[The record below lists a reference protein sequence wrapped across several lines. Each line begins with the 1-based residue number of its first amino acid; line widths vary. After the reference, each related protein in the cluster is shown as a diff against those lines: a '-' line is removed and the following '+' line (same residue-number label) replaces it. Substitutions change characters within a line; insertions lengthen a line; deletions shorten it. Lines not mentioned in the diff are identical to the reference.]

1 MYKRQPFL
9 RAKAEAL
16 VPRLSEDES
25 AVVSRLPEALAALD
39 DDAATP
45 EDADAAPL
53 ARIAKVPAA
62 RDGAAAVFQAA
73 IVDNDAA
80 SQESLA
86 QVADGLTERLR
97 GRLTDAGLPAFL
109 APRLPLP
116 RGWRKD

>member
-1 MYKRQPFL
+1 MDPFGRTALL
-9 RAKAEAL
+9 RRRRSAL
-16 VPRLSEDES
+16 L
-25 AVVSRLPEALAALD
+25 
-39 DDAATP
+39 
-45 EDADAAPL
+45 
-53 ARIAKVPAA
+53 AA